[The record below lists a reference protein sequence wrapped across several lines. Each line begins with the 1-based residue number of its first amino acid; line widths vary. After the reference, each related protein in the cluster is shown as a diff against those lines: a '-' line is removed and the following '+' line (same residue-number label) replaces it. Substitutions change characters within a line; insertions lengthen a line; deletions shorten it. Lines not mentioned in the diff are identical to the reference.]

1 MEPPLQ
7 RLPREFRRPREELRM
22 LVVMAPQ
29 LDGPRDTSVAIIEEA
44 LGRGLRVDVCDN
56 DDLQFEPD
64 GAAAE
69 AACVLTAGIEGMELT
84 PPSRTLLTR
93 YNVILYRKV
102 PFTIEALHATLLL
115 EHARETALMVN
126 DPRGMREAND
136 KLFALRF
143 PSFTPATAVL
153 HNPAAIRAFCN
164 AQNGECVIK
173 PIDGFAGSGIFLL
186 RDGDPNISAIIDM
199 ATQDGSR
206 RVIAQAALPVAECGD
221 KRIFLLDGEPIGA
234 LLRRPAAGEFRANM
248 HRAGS
253 PCDHAHL
260 ARGCHRSRGWRFVPR
275 AWARF
280 SRDRRHCRA
289 PDRDQRDRRSRLSR
303 DRGSHGAT
311 PAGMLSRLPATR
323 ALIAGV
329 AAALLRCRLAAW
341 LVQFLRQQE
350 RPSPKRKRPF
360 C

>member
-143 PSFTPATAVL
+143 PSFTRPLPCSTIPPRFGHSATHRTASASSSRSTDSLAVAFSSFATATL
-153 HNPAAIRAFCN
+153 TSARSSTWRHKMAAAASSPRPRCRWPSAEINESSCLMESRLALCS
-164 AQNGECVIK
+164 
-173 PIDGFAGSGIFLL
+173 AG
-186 RDGDPNISAIIDM
+186 
-199 ATQDGSR
+199 Q
-206 RVIAQAALPVAECGD
+206 
-221 KRIFLLDGEPIGA
+221 
-234 LLRRPAAGEFRANM
+234 RPASFAPTCTAPGHTMRP
-248 HRAGS
+248 RS
-253 PCDHAHL
+253 PRERVSSL
-260 ARGCHRSRGWRFVPR
+260 ARLALR
-275 AWARF
+275 AA
-280 SRDRRHCRA
+280 S
-289 PDRDQRDRRSRLSR
+289 L
-303 DRGSHGAT
+303 GS
-311 PAGMLSRLPATR
+311 L
-323 ALIAGV
+323 
-329 AAALLRCRLAAW
+329 
-341 LVQFLRQQE
+341 
-350 RPSPKRKRPF
+350 
-360 C
+360 